1 MCGGLGSQWPGRS
14 GRQYRRAANQA
25 VDGVSN
31 YIMVHWL
38 ADANLANRALIYEA
52 TFAVCQI
59 EVALTSYFC
68 PFFGSTLGI
77 FSLAM
82 LLTTWYPT
90 WLGVIG

>member
-1 MCGGLGSQWPGRS
+1 VN
-14 GRQYRRAANQA
+14 AVNQA

-31 YIMVHWL
+31 HIMVHWL

-52 TFAVCQI
+52 AFAVRQI

-77 FSLAM
+77 LGLAM
-82 LLTTWYPT
+82 LLSTWYPT
-90 WLGVIG
+90 WLGVIGL